1 MSQKTNK
8 VIVWST
14 DVIRLMGGEPIGGLA
29 VQMFF
34 WAQVF
39 ADNGWKVLS
48 FAENAQKTIERE
60 GIEFRPLRNVQRWNF
75 VLEWWH
81 ALKFIVLFRPQIIIK
96 RGEGRNLYSLALLSR
111 LIGVKLV
118 FFSASDSNFE
128 PNKKSVGSKM
138 GLKLYH
144 RSIRYI
150 KYFVT
155 QNRYQHDT
163 LLQHFGKESFI
174 QFNIWGHVMKNE
186 EGNPPASDA
195 VWVANFRKLKRA
207 EWVTSVARQ
216 IPEKQFVLAGG
227 PTSDK
232 RYYEEIEEESNKLN
246 NVSFLGPRSFTYVN
260 ELVGKSRVLLCTST
274 YEGFPNTFLQA
285 WSNGLPVISTV
296 DPSGVIAEHH
306 LGEVVRTEEE
316 LKEALQRMLNDT
328 DYYQSLNQSVEKFFF
343 SHHAAQTGYENVIK
357 YLNNEKP

>member
-1 MSQKTNK
+1 MSRKNK
-8 VIVWST
+8 RVIIWST
-14 DVIRLMGGEPIGGLA
+14 DVIRLMEGKPIGGLA

-39 ADNGWKVLS
+39 ADNGWKVFS

-75 VLEWWH
+75 VLEWWY
-81 ALKFIVLFRPQIIIK
+81 ALKFIVFFHPHIIIY
-96 RGEGRNLYSLALLSR
+96 RGENRNLYPLSLMSR
-111 LIGVKLV
+111 IMGVKLV

-138 GLKLYH
+138 GLELYH

-155 QNRYQHDT
+155 QNTYQHDT
-163 LLQHFGKESFI
+163 LLQHFSKESLV
-174 QFNIWGHVMKNE
+174 QFNIWGYAMKNE
-186 EGNPPASDA
+186 EGNPPASDV

-207 EWVTSVARQ
+207 EWVVNVARQ
-216 IPEKQFVLAGG
+216 MPKSVFVLAGG
-227 PTSDK
+227 PIDK
-232 RYYEEIEEESNKLN
+232 CYYEEMKQESKKMD
-246 NVSFLGPRSFTYVN
+246 NVSFLGPKSFSYVN

-296 DPSGVIAEHH
+296 DPSGLIAEYH
-306 LGEVVRTEEE
+306 LGQVVEKEDE
-316 LKEALQRMLNDT
+316 LEEALRRILNDT
-328 DYYQSLNQSVEKFFF
+328 DYYKSLQQSVEKFFL
-343 SHHAAQTGYENVIK
+343 SHHAAQTGYENVIR
-357 YLNNEKP
+357 YLSVKTS